1 MCCKI
6 FFRRNALL
14 DLQSLQCRYLL
25 ANCIINM
32 KTRRDCLYCRLKQ
45 MYSRVNILLRK
56 FKNQISDS
64 TCIRL
69 LLIILLF
76 SIYDTYHGHIG
87 TLCIT
92 QGKYI
97 DLL

>member
-45 MYSRVNILLRK
+45 MYSKCYRLPL
-56 FKNQISDS
+56 ISFEKYEYK
-64 TCIRL
+64 
-69 LLIILLF
+69 LF
-76 SIYDTYHGHIG
+76 F
-87 TLCIT
+87 
-92 QGKYI
+92 Q
-97 DLL
+97 